1 MWKNLRDP
9 EVLAYF
15 GENGID
21 WRFICERAPWW
32 GGFYESLVRS
42 VKTPLRKIL
51 GMSLLEADEL
61 ETILKEVEAML
72 NTRPLTYVYSD
83 KAEPEPLTPS
93 HFIIGKR
100 LTLLPPLTKQTTE
113 TLTEPP
119 EQLTRR
125 ARYRDRLLNSYWEE
139 WRGEY
144 FQQLSNQVSKFPS
157 SQQPVYE
164 GQVVVLHD
172 DNTPRHK
179 WRLGVIEKVIPSRDK
194 IIRSVLLRTQR
205 GVITRAVQHLFPLE
219 ITAHTTDSP
228 AAAIDA
234 PTEVPEEELSPSSSE
249 REDEVAEPQVPA
261 TGEDVGTRTTRS
273 GRQTRR
279 PAHLEDF
286 EL

>member
-1 MWKNLRDP
+1 
-9 EVLAYF
+9 
-15 GENGID
+15 
-21 WRFICERAPWW
+21 
-32 GGFYESLVRS
+32 
-42 VKTPLRKIL
+42 
-51 GMSLLEADEL
+51 MSLLEADEL

-100 LTLLPPLTKQTTE
+100 LTLLPPLTKQPTE
-113 TLTEPP
+113 TLAEPP

-144 FQQLSNQVSKFPS
+144 FQQLSNQISKFPS

-219 ITAHTTDSP
+219 ITAHTTDPP

-234 PTEVPEEELSPSSSE
+234 PTEDPEEESSPSSSGE
-249 REDEVAEPQVPA
+249 EDKVAEPQVTA
-261 TGEDVGTRTTRS
+261 TGEDVGTRTTCS

-279 PAHLEDF
+279 PAYLEDF